1 MAFQIGTQIRPELA
15 RADVSGFARAGMI
28 TGQALANLGQDIG
41 EGIEK
46 YQRNKQITASSLA
59 QLEALGSA
67 NPAAYGA
74 LKAIG
79 GDVSKSISNIE
90 KGDYKQKDVLSALGA
105 MTTYMEATKP
115 PKLSAF
121 QEKVQALEEAGFSK
135 QESTMMAA
143 RGQTIKVGGGDDF
156 SPQSIVEQTYIQPI
170 VEGFGRSQELGRK
183 AQVGLELLE
192 QGVETGFGQEFLMQA
207 KKGLTAAGFGDFDIS
222 NQELFKQQIEPMMMD
237 FIQNT
242 KGAISEREMDL
253 FGSWTAGLGKS
264 VEGNRKILKA
274 MEKAAEN
281 SKVTNQ
287 MVRRYYQEKGA
298 GADPFVIQQQAEDY
312 LNANSIIDYADSAVQ
327 PSPATPTG
335 KPDPESEADKILKAR
350 GL

>member
-1 MAFQIGTQIRPELA
+1 MAIFQNQPINLETVKGVSPERFVQ
-15 RADVSGFARAGMI
+15 RAEREQQAIVGDFLRMQQGIQQGIQQFEQKREEKQNMEISLRMLKEMGYGGMS
-28 TGQALANLGQDIG
+28 DD
-41 EGIEK
+41 
-46 YQRNKQITASSLA
+46 
-59 QLEALGSA
+59 
-67 NPAAYGA
+67 A
-74 LKAIG
+74 LKAGIKSAG
-79 GDVSKSISNIE
+79 GPMQFLE
-90 KGDYKQKDVLSALGA
+90 G
-105 MTTYMEATKP
+105 MTQIQAART

-121 QEKVQALEEAGFSK
+121 QEKVQALIRAGFSP
-135 QESTMMAA
+135 QEATMRAA
-143 RGQTIKVGGGDDF
+143 GGQTIKVGGDDSF
-156 SPQSIVEQTYIQPI
+156 SPQGIVEQTYIQPI

-253 FGSWTAGLGKS
+253 FRSWTAGLGKS

-274 MEKAAEN
+274 MEKASEN

-298 GADPFVIQQQAEDY
+298 GADPFVIQQQVEDY

-335 KPDPESEADKILKAR
+335 EPDPESEADKILKAR